1 MRRKTIKGKW
11 QATISPQGPAS
22 EKSNP
27 LEIVWFQQVFH
38 HPYHPSKNV
47 CNFQT
52 TGKMY
57 LCLIQRLFIPTD
69 EDKTSQ
75 LISDDTENYLQWSVQ
90 RVLIPEKLVM
100 MTDAI
105 QPTSIDH
112 CLPDG
117 YSLCPEWRPTKI
129 KTLKSQSN
137 FTGTRWDAN
146 GIFLHFD
153 QLELQMVGQ

>member
-1 MRRKTIKGKW
+1 
-11 QATISPQGPAS
+11 
-22 EKSNP
+22 
-27 LEIVWFQQVFH
+27 
-38 HPYHPSKNV
+38 
-47 CNFQT
+47 
-52 TGKMY
+52 MY

-117 YSLCPEWRPTKI
+117 YSLCPE
-129 KTLKSQSN
+129 
-137 FTGTRWDAN
+137 
-146 GIFLHFD
+146 
-153 QLELQMVGQ
+153 